1 MVVYSFFFRKHIHIQ
16 TTHCGRFAIWTTFGF
31 LTGVVVPRCT
41 RWSRVAIW
49 TIFTFTFTFTFTGGA
64 KVHPLVEGRNLDNFH
79 FHFHFHWW
87 CQGAPVG
94 RGSRQIL
101 LSSTP
106 PVTLAHPV
114 SFFSLFPSLWDIINA
129 TTWFIF
135 SMKLSNN
142 WLFVPSDVSYYCC
155 IQRLK
160 FLIEKFPKSL
170 GRLWVCQQLYLL

>member
-79 FHFHFHWW
+79 FHFHFHFHWW

-94 RGSRQIL
+94 RGSQFGQFW
-101 LSSTP
+101 LSLSLSLSLVVPRCTRWSGVAP
-106 PVTLAHPV
+106 NPIVIDAPCHPCPSCVIFLPV
-114 SFFSLFPSLWDIINA
+114 SFSLRH
-129 TTWFIF
+129 
-135 SMKLSNN
+135 
-142 WLFVPSDVSYYCC
+142 Y
-155 IQRLK
+155 
-160 FLIEKFPKSL
+160 
-170 GRLWVCQQLYLL
+170 